1 MSIRGFHGSGAIRAN
16 CSAES
21 CGWPWHLWL
30 LLWWWAAA
38 WGPIDT
44 DWGGQHLQILPNS
57 SPKDLDGFRFRF
69 RITPQIE
76 LERDMCEWMVGHDLS
91 MFDIK
96 KGQMFCFVC
105 YSCPMVEAMP
115 IAHSYPEAW
124 SRRNSDV
131 AQPRAMAFVSHVSPG
146 GNYVTMSDCDTRGS
160 NFFRTFSSTKIYG
173 FLRGKGW

>member
-1 MSIRGFHGSGAIRAN
+1 MSIRGFMGQVRSGRIAQLKAVGGLGTCGCCFDDELLPEDQLIQIGGAN
-16 CSAES
+16 
-21 CGWPWHLWL
+21 
-30 LLWWWAAA
+30 
-38 WGPIDT
+38 IYKFFR
-44 DWGGQHLQILPNS
+44 ILPQKIS
-57 SPKDLDGFRFRF
+57 MASDSV

>member
-1 MSIRGFHGSGAIRAN
+1 
-16 CSAES
+16 
-21 CGWPWHLWL
+21 
-30 LLWWWAAA
+30 
-38 WGPIDT
+38 
-44 DWGGQHLQILPNS
+44 
-57 SPKDLDGFRFRF
+57 
-69 RITPQIE
+69 
-76 LERDMCEWMVGHDLS
+76 MCEWMVGHDLS

-173 FLRGKGW
+173 FLRGKG

>member
-1 MSIRGFHGSGAIRAN
+1 MGQVRSGRIAQLKAVGGLGTCGCCFDDELLPEDQLIPIGGAN
-16 CSAES
+16 
-21 CGWPWHLWL
+21 
-30 LLWWWAAA
+30 
-38 WGPIDT
+38 I
-44 DWGGQHLQILPNS
+44 
-57 SPKDLDGFRFRF
+57 
-69 RITPQIE
+69 
-76 LERDMCEWMVGHDLS
+76 
-91 MFDIK
+91 
-96 KGQMFCFVC
+96 

-173 FLRGKGW
+173 FLRGKG